1 MKLPEAKFK
10 RFNHCIRRELR
21 SVMTCFRALH
31 VMFNLKMEPRWNSEI
46 GQVLQSNA
54 KEDKKLKLET
64 SRINTARKE
73 QLGKIDQEMMSLR
86 KQLLEDCRLFGT
98 RSDIK
103 KREDR
108 NANILEDISEER
120 QVRNSVQ
127 QKLVGLEKPEVIDC
141 KSFKPFQE
149 RARHKLAV
157 EQHGRKLSPSR
168 LFSAVHEGSGTF
180 RRNVAVLGKLSPSCS
195 TPANRHRSRRH
206 STAEINFTDTL
217 RKLSPPHTN
226 SGTAPNNVNLSR
238 GMMGGKVDHPLL
250 RQRRASLPNARK
262 QDRAVDLPK
271 LKPIKLVP
279 EEGLSMEESRGNHNA
294 KLGNFSRHVDNDLRW
309 KRRNSLPNFD
319 NFPSNKDSSMACKE
333 RLTAR
338 LVSRAKPG
346 SASNRNRPLN
356 KRASIFG
363 RTFKKNTTPVTE
375 RSNEGDWN
383 EQDNSDSLDRISLVE
398 DNDDKEQDPAT
409 EQQLSSEQ
417 ELSFIPKATL
427 QEKINKFF
435 LDWVEGSDE
444 EPRTDI
450 EELLQEFRKEKKK
463 ERKEFNEQIGE
474 EGNTVQ
480 ETSILQD
487 EPNQ

>member
-1 MKLPEAKFK
+1 MT
-10 RFNHCIRRELR
+10 R
-21 SVMTCFRALH
+21 SRTLH
-31 VMFNLKMEPRWNSEI
+31 AMFNLKMEPRWTSEI
-46 GQVLQSNA
+46 RQVLQSTV
-54 KEDKKLKLET
+54 KEDKKLKLEI

-86 KQLLEDCRLFGT
+86 KQLLEDSKLFGT

-103 KREDR
+103 RREDR
-108 NANILEDISEER
+108 NANILEDTCEER

-127 QKLVGLEKPEVIDC
+127 PKLVGLEKPEVIDR
-141 KSFKPFQE
+141 KSFRPFQE

-157 EQHGRKLSPSR
+157 EKHGRKLSPSR
-168 LFSAVHEGSGTF
+168 LLSTVHEGSGTF
-180 RRNVAVLGKLSPSCS
+180 RRNVAEMGKLSPSCS

-206 STAEINFTDTL
+206 SIAEINFTDTL
-217 RKLSPPHTN
+217 RKLSPPQTN
-226 SGTAPNNVNLSR
+226 SGTAPNNVNLSS

-250 RQRRASLPNARK
+250 RQRRASLPNAMK

-279 EEGLSMEESRGNHNA
+279 EEGLSMEESRGNRNA
-294 KLGNFSRHVDNDLRW
+294 KLGNFSRHVDNDFRW
-309 KRRNSLPNFD
+309 KRRNSLPKFD

-363 RTFKKNTTPVTE
+363 RTFKKNPTPVTE

-417 ELSFIPKATL
+417 ELRFIPKATL

-435 LDWVEGSDE
+435 LDWMEGSDE